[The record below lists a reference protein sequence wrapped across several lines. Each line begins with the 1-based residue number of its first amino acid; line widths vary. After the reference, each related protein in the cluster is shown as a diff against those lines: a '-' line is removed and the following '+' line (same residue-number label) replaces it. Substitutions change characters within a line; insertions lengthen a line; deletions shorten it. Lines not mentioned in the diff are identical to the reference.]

1 MGVNRPILIIDDDEE
16 TLELISTLL
25 RRAGYEVD
33 TATTSMEALEKYS
46 ENFYSL
52 LLVDLVLPDSDGLQ
66 LIKKIYD
73 TDPRIRKVMITG
85 YPSIQNAVQAL
96 NLGVDAYLIKPL
108 NVSEL
113 LQVVKEQVDKYK
125 KELTEKYPVLKNY
138 DDEA

>member
-1 MGVNRPILIIDDDEE
+1 MGVKRPILIIDDDEE
-16 TLELISTLL
+16 TLELISTLF

-33 TATTSMEALEKYS
+33 TATTSMEALEKCS

-113 LQVVKEQVDKYK
+113 LQVVEEQMDKYK
-125 KELTEKYPVLKNY
+125 KELAEKYPVLKNY

>member
-33 TATTSMEALEKYS
+33 TATTSMEALEKCS